1 MLQKLMQTLGLR
13 HTPPTL
19 PPEDRPAAT
28 PASAVV
34 DVTDADFD
42 AKVVARAGLSVVDFW
57 AEWCGPCETMS
68 AYAEFLAKDFADQ
81 LAVFALDVDEN
92 PATAERFTVMGLP
105 TLLFLRDG
113 VEVGRQVGLLT
124 YEALQQQVTAL
135 LADARLE

>member
-28 PASAVV
+28 PVSAVV

-68 AYAEFLAKDFADQ
+68 AYVEFLAKDFADQ

-113 VEVGRQVGLLT
+113 AEVGRQVGLLT

>member
-1 MLQKLMQTLGLR
+1 MITKLMQTLGLR
-13 HTPPTL
+13 SAPPSL
-19 PPEDRPAAT
+19 PPEDRPATASE
-28 PASAVV
+28 SAVV

-42 AKVVARAGLSVVDFW
+42 DRVTGVAGLAVVDFW

-68 AYAEFLAKDFADQ
+68 AYVEFLAKDFPDG

-113 VEVGRQVGLLT
+113 EEVGRQVGLLT
-124 YEALQQQVTAL
+124 YEELQQKVRTL
-135 LADARLE
+135 LAT

>member
-1 MLQKLMQTLGLR
+1 MWRRLR
-13 HTPPTL
+13 NAFTGNAQPPTL
-19 PPEDRPAAT
+19 PLEDRPAT
-28 PASAVV
+28 GPTSLVQ

-42 AKVVARAGLSVVDFW
+42 ARVMGAAGVAVVDFW

-68 AYAEFLAKDFADQ
+68 AYVEFLAKDFPDG

-113 VEVGRQVGLLT
+113 EEVGRQVGLLV
-124 YEALQQQVTAL
+124 YDELQQKIRTL
-135 LADARLE
+135 LAT

>member
-57 AEWCGPCETMS
+57 AEWCGPCDTMS
-68 AYAEFLAKDFADQ
+68 AYA
-81 LAVFALDVDEN
+81 
-92 PATAERFTVMGLP
+92 
-105 TLLFLRDG
+105 
-113 VEVGRQVGLLT
+113 
-124 YEALQQQVTAL
+124 
-135 LADARLE
+135 